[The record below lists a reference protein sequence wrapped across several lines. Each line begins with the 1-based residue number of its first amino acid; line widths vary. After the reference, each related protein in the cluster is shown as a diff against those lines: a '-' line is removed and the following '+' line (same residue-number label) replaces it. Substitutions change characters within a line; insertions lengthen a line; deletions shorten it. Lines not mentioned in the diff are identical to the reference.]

1 MRPVFTISPL
11 AVLPKK
17 GVGKTY
23 TTTDSTATGK
33 LSRVPYTDVTPQF
46 GYMWPV
52 ETAGHILVPD
62 DASDAGRL
70 AARCAPR
77 RR

>member
-46 GYMWPV
+46 GLHV
-52 ETAGHILVPD
+52 
-62 DASDAGRL
+62 
-70 AARCAPR
+70 AR
-77 RR
+77 